1 MASLSV
7 DEKKRFLKALE
18 EDEEFRYAV
27 AGKLGLSE
35 ILQELKRIH
44 EDIRKLW
51 LKSLEHDKRFE
62 EMVKRFEAIEKKLL
76 EHDKRFEEMNKRF
89 EVIEKKLL
97 EHDKRFEEINKR
109 FEVLERKLLEHDKR
123 FEVIERKLLEHDKRF
138 EVIERKLL
146 EHDKRFE
153 AIERKLLEH
162 DKRFEAIERKL
173 LEHDKRFEFIEKELK
188 SHRRLIEHNRRDIA
202 ALTEATI
209 SRYVYEDLREMI
221 RELGERILVRK
232 RNARVDNIDVDLL
245 VETDKAVYVVE
256 VKIQPNHHDVN
267 SLLKKA
273 EYVAKKYGKQ
283 VKPVLATVWIG
294 REVEEY
300 AENKG
305 VQVMTY

>member
-62 EMVKRFEAIEKKLL
+62 EMVKRLEVLEKKLL

-97 EHDKRFEEINKR
+97 EHDKRFEEIN
-109 FEVLERKLLEHDKR
+109 
-123 FEVIERKLLEHDKRF
+123 
-138 EVIERKLL
+138 
-146 EHDKRFE
+146 
-153 AIERKLLEH
+153 
-162 DKRFEAIERKL
+162 KRFEAIERKL

-245 VETDKAVYVVE
+245 VETDKTVYVVE